1 MTGIICIDKPQE
13 ITSFTAVNRVRRIL
27 GVKKAGH
34 TGTLDPMA
42 TGVLPVMLGGATKF
56 ADFLPTHTKAY
67 EADIVFGISTD
78 TYDVTGKVTQ
88 TSDKCVSFDEFNEAA
103 QSFLG
108 KSEQL
113 PPMYSAVSQNG
124 VRLYKLA
131 RQGVEVEREKRSITV
146 FSIKTAPTDEE
157 NVFTLSVS
165 CSAGTYIRSLANDI
179 GEKLGCPACLKRLR
193 RTEANGFT
201 LDDTLTLDSLTELAE
216 NGGISQYIK
225 SVDTVLGVYP
235 EITVTDA
242 QSKRFSNGGALAF
255 DRLKNFSRQDGLFRV
270 YSPDRRFLGL
280 GLSNPSK
287 AQLEVAR
294 LYIP

>member
-1 MTGIICIDKPQE
+1 MTGIICIDKPQD

-27 GVKKAGH
+27 GTKKAGH

-42 TGVLPVMLGGATKF
+42 TGVLPIMLGGATKF

-67 EADIVFGISTD
+67 EADILFGVATD
-78 TYDVTGKVTQ
+78 TYDVTGKVLE
-88 TSDKCVSFDEFNEAA
+88 TSDKSVSFEDFSNAA

-108 KSEQL
+108 ETEQF

-131 RQGVEVEREKRSITV
+131 RQGVEVEREKRSITI
-146 FSIKTAPTDEE
+146 FSINTAPTDEK

-179 GEKLGCPACLKRLR
+179 GDKLGCPACLKRLR

-201 LDDTLTLDSLTELAE
+201 LDDTLTLDSLNELAE
-216 NGGISQYIK
+216 NGGISRYIK

-280 GLSNPSK
+280 GLSNPTK